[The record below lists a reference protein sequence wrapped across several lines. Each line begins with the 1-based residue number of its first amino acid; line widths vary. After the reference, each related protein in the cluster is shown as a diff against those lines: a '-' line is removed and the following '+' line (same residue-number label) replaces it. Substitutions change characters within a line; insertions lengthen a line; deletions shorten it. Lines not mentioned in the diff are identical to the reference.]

1 MNPREKSWQRLVEA
15 ARRAPPAGDESAP
28 YGFSTRVAALA
39 FEQVQPPAPV
49 FGRMA
54 LRAAGIACLFALVA
68 VGLNY
73 SAITGA
79 FEDDTA
85 VAVNDDPVAEVVN
98 LGT

>member
-1 MNPREKSWQRLVEA
+1 MSPHEKSWQRLLEG
-15 ARRAPPAGDESAP
+15 ARRAHPSGDESAP

-39 FEQVQPPAPV
+39 FEQVQPPAPI